1 MGSSQD
7 EEDRNMIKRI
17 LVGLGGTPYTTVAI
31 ERAVKLAKQCDA
43 EITGVTVVNFERI
56 ATVGLVPKG
65 VLNTARELAKE
76 RVRVT
81 RDAVEDAIGA
91 LESAC
96 TAEGIKYRVKRE
108 EREDPFD
115 LMISLA
121 RYHDLM
127 IFGLRSIFE
136 YDISFEDSQDTL
148 ARLIAAGVRPI
159 IAVSERFRPIQ
170 KVMIAYSGSMES
182 AKTMKRFVQL
192 HLWPDAALKIV
203 NFQSNE
209 EKARQLLNDAAEY
222 CRAHGFHVEHD
233 SNPGSTKDFILPM
246 ATLWQADMI
255 VLGNSS
261 GGLLLKRLIGE
272 TALHIIRNADRPL
285 FLSQ

>member
-1 MGSSQD
+1 MGPSQD
-7 EEDRNMIKRI
+7 KEDRKMIKRI

-43 EITGVTVVNFERI
+43 EITGVTVVNFERV
-56 ATVGLVPKG
+56 AKVGLVPKG

-76 RVRVT
+76 RARVT
-81 RDAVEDAIGA
+81 REAVEDAIG
-91 LESAC
+91 EFETAC
-96 TAEGIKYRVKRE
+96 NATGIKYRINRE

-121 RYHDLM
+121 RYHDFM

-136 YDISFEDSQDTL
+136 YDISFEDPRDTL
-148 ARLIAAGVRPI
+148 ARLISAGVRPI
-159 IAVSERFRPIQ
+159 IAVSDKFRPIQ
-170 KVMIAYSGSMES
+170 KVMIAYSGSMSS

-192 HLWPDAALKIV
+192 RLWPDVKLKIV
-203 NFQSNE
+203 TFQSSE
-209 EKARQLLNDAAEY
+209 DKAHQLLYDASEY
-222 CRAHGFHVEHD
+222 CRAHGFHVDTE
-233 SNPGSTKDFILPM
+233 SNPGSPKDFLLPM

-255 VLGNSS
+255 VMGNSARN
-261 GGLLLKRLIGE
+261 LLVKQLLGE

-285 FLSQ
+285 FLCQ

>member
-1 MGSSQD
+1 
-7 EEDRNMIKRI
+7 MIKRI

-81 RDAVEDAIGA
+81 REAVEDAIGA

-96 TAEGIKYRVKRE
+96 TAEGIKYRVKQE

-127 IFGLRSIFE
+127 IFGLRSIFD
-136 YDISFEDSQDTL
+136 YDISFEDPKDTL
-148 ARLIAAGVRPI
+148 ARLISAGVRPI
-159 IAVSERFRPIQ
+159 IAVSDKFRPIQ
-170 KVMIAYSGSMES
+170 KVMIAYSGSMAS

-192 HLWPDAALKIV
+192 RLWPDVKLKIV
-203 NFQSNE
+203 TFQSSE
-209 EKARQLLNDAAEY
+209 DKAHQLLYDASEY
-222 CRAHGFHVEHD
+222 CRAHGFHVDTE
-233 SNPGSTKDFILPM
+233 SNPGSPKDFLLPM

-255 VLGNSS
+255 VMGNSARN
-261 GGLLLKRLIGE
+261 LLVKQLLGE

-285 FLSQ
+285 FLCQ

>member
-43 EITGVTVVNFERI
+43 EITGVTVVNFDRI
-56 ATVGLVPKG
+56 AKVGLVPKG
-65 VLNTARELAKE
+65 VLHTARELAKE

-192 HLWPDAALKIV
+192 RLWPDAAFKIV

-222 CRAHGFHVEHD
+222 CRAHGFHVDTE
-233 SNPGSTKDFILPM
+233 SNPGSPKDFLLPM
-246 ATLWQADMI
+246 ATVWQADMI